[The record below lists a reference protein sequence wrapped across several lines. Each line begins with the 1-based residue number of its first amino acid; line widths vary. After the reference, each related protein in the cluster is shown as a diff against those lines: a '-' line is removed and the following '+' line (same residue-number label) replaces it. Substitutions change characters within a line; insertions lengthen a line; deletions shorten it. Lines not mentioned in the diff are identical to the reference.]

1 MEESEDEKSE
11 TDSITKNIRN
21 VENAMKIKRQR
32 QRLNDSR
39 ENDFEGFDDQVA
51 FNDEELSK

>member
-21 VENAMKIKRQR
+21 VENAMKIKR
-32 QRLNDSR
+32 
-39 ENDFEGFDDQVA
+39 
-51 FNDEELSK
+51 

>member
-1 MEESEDEKSE
+1 MVESEDEKSE